1 MRNFDGKVRL
11 VAMLSIALAL
21 PAIAGAQQVR
31 PSRLAVDTATA
42 LDDTVDRDGTRTTGA
57 TADAI
62 VSLGLGRRF
71 EAVAWPIVQR
81 VAATGATS
89 ADLWIATLR
98 YQRSDGRTTMR
109 IDGGLL
115 ASPVGLANFTVRRP
129 HLNPTIGQPASLFLT
144 LPSPEGRGPRPG
156 LMGAIYPL
164 GGQVSLSG
172 RRWDARAAIIDSSPL
187 RRRGVFANPKPP
199 RFANVVIGGGVTPL
213 VGLHIGSSVT
223 RGGWLRAGESPTSPA
238 DRDATVVSVE
248 SEYELGYTKL
258 AAEWVRSSMDTSSG
272 TRVGSGWFAQVQHIL
287 APRWFVAGRVER
299 IEAPLV
305 LPTGVQM
312 QRLTGVEEVVGFR
325 LTPEVTVR
333 GGHRARQTFGQATT
347 VHQFSMSLVW
357 WRRWI

>member
-1 MRNFDGKVRL
+1 MTHLDVKVRL
-11 VAMLSIALAL
+11 AVTALSMVLAL
-21 PAIAGAQQVR
+21 PASTMAQQVR

-42 LDDTVDRDGTRTTGA
+42 FDDTIDRGGARTTGA

-62 VSLGLGRRF
+62 VSVGLGRHF

-81 VAATGATS
+81 VAATGVSS
-89 ADLWIATLR
+89 ADLWIATVR
-98 YQRSDGRTTMR
+98 YQRSGRATMR

-129 HLNPTIGQPASLFLT
+129 HLNPTIGQPASLFLS
-144 LPSPEGRGPRPG
+144 LPSPEGPGPRPG

-164 GGQVSLSG
+164 GGQFSLSG
-172 RRWDARAAIIDSSPL
+172 RRWDARAAIIDTSPL
-187 RRRGVFANPKPP
+187 RRRGVFSNPKPP
-199 RFANVVIGGGVTPL
+199 RFTNVVLGGGVTPL
-213 VGLHIGSSVT
+213 VGLHVGASVT
-223 RGGWLRAGESPTSPA
+223 RGGWLRAGESPTSLV

-248 SEYELGYTKL
+248 SEYEVGYTKV
-258 AAEWVRSSMDTSSG
+258 AAEWVRSSMDTSAG
-272 TRVGSGWFAQVQHIL
+272 MRVGSGWFTQVQRIL
-287 APRWFVAGRVER
+287 APRWFVAARIER

-312 QRLTGVEEVVGFR
+312 QRLTGTEEVIGFR

-333 GGHRARQTFGQATT
+333 GGHRARQAFGQATT
-347 VHQFSMSLVW
+347 THQFSMSLVW